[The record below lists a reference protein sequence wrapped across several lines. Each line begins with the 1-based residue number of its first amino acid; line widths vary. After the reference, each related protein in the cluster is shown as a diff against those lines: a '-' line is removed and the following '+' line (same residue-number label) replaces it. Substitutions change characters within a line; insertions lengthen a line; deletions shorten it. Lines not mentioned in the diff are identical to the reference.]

1 MKRAQLVSPGS
12 IARMLNASGEAWER
26 KDFKQSIEILER
38 ASRLDPANAQVLL
51 GLGRAYGLRY
61 DYAGAE
67 RCFEKAI
74 RVAVKKTEALEM
86 AAHACTDFVNP
97 QMAEGYF
104 ERAVKQ
110 NDASPELFAR
120 MAELYEHL
128 ARVDEARALVDRALQ
143 LDARCAPALLVRA
156 RLDRQAGRLEDAER
170 TLQSFPANAE
180 RHMRAGGYYEL
191 GMVLDRLGR
200 YDEAMTAFLE
210 AKAMLRPDA
219 APFLARLQKERPV
232 IRERQA
238 GFTAEAFQRWFD
250 FGAQLQPARRLAF
263 LGGHPRSGTTL
274 LEQLLDSHPDIVSA
288 EETQVFVNDAFKPL
302 SPGCPEGS
310 SMLTILES
318 AQANALQQSR
328 ANYFQSMDLLQGIP
342 VGDRLLIDKNPALTL
357 FIPACI
363 RVFPEIKILVAL
375 RDPRDL
381 VLSCFMQTYVPI
393 TLDSASYLSFEDTID
408 GYTLMMGGWQKFA
421 PLIKNPWLEVKYEDT
436 VEDLESVSRRVLD
449 FLGVPW
455 DARVLAF
462 HEHARQKRV
471 RSPSYADVTK
481 PVFKRAVGRWRN
493 YQKYLEPH
501 LEKLEPFVKAFG
513 YC

>member
-1 MKRAQLVSPGS
+1 
-12 IARMLNASGEAWER
+12 MLNASGEAWER
-26 KDFKQSIEILER
+26 KDFQQSIEILER

-74 RVAVKKTEALEM
+74 RVAVKKTEALAT
-86 AAHACTDFVNP
+86 AAQACTEFINP
-97 QMAEGYF
+97 KMAEGYF
-104 ERAVKQ
+104 DRASKQ
-110 NDASPELFAR
+110 KDASPMLFAQQ
-120 MAELYEHL
+120 AELYEHL
-128 ARVDEARALVDRALQ
+128 ARVDDARALVDRALQ
-143 LDARCAPALLVRA
+143 MDATCAAALLVRA
-156 RLDRQAGRLEDAER
+156 RLDRHAGRLEDAER

-210 AKAMLRPDA
+210 AKALLRADA

-250 FGAQLQPARRLAF
+250 FGAQLQPTRRLAF

-274 LEQLLDSHPDIVSA
+274 LEQVLDSHPDIVSA
-288 EETQVFVNDAFKPL
+288 EETQVFTNDAFRPL
-302 SPGCPEGS
+302 GSGLPEGS

-318 AQANALQQSR
+318 AQTNALQQSR
-328 ANYFQSMDLLQGIP
+328 VDYFRSMDLLLGKPI
-342 VGDRLLIDKNPALTL
+342 GDRLLIDKNPVLTL

-363 RVFPEIKILVAL
+363 RVFPETKILVAL
-375 RDPRDL
+375 RDPRDV
-381 VLSCFMQTYVPI
+381 VLSCFMQASMQI
-393 TLDSASYLSFEDTID
+393 ALDNASYLSFEDTID
-408 GYTLMMGGWQKFA
+408 GYTLGMGGWRKFA

-436 VEDLESVSRRVLD
+436 VEDLESVARRVLD
-449 FLGVPW
+449 FLGVSW

-471 RSPSYADVTK
+471 RTPSYADVTK